1 MILISA
7 SDIKMIKEPTECGA
21 TLGLTSLWPVL
32 KGAPDKK
39 HGMSCVLCLQNKCLA
54 LVYED
59 RRHN

>member
-1 MILISA
+1 
-7 SDIKMIKEPTECGA
+7 MIKEPTECGA